1 MLKKRDT
8 YALSASLTPNVDLV
22 GKQLKRA
29 ENSTYVLGFYNPGK
43 NTIRFVPTTATIN
56 VKTVVKNQVDSG
68 NSKFDNDASGLERK
82 AIIVEEIGTKK
93 S

>member
-1 MLKKRDT
+1 LLKKRDT